1 MIAKHLSGSL
11 RWLSH
16 LYYCLAQGHPI
27 VCPHSRA
34 KIGHGS
40 VFRIQERL
48 LFPQSAGSQIIR
60 EPGLKEVQEL
70 TKTSEGSLPIR
81 GCSDGVAEYNG
92 VILRHSYAHVLGNET
107 NFGLSKVFSTTGL
120 GLGLNLEKPKP
131 AAQAAALV
139 HRVYDTL
146 SRQWSRPTK
155 LVKAQQDLTVSWSE
169 LRRSGG
175 WMLPFIRFRPQR
187 HISRPCAS
195 FPLRSDDL
203 FTMSFLAFGLI
214 GNVRLG
220 GFGRRQRFLST
231 STTYARLISF
241 RPGMSDARRRLQ
253 WASSRVTT
261 LQEVVAY
268 SLFGIFSVHVHLQT
282 SPSSTGSDNLP
293 SSTAVFR
300 PISLLT
306 PLLHTPFHPCPNVLL
321 LV

>member
-1 MIAKHLSGSL
+1 
-11 RWLSH
+11 
-16 LYYCLAQGHPI
+16 
-27 VCPHSRA
+27 
-34 KIGHGS
+34 
-40 VFRIQERL
+40 
-48 LFPQSAGSQIIR
+48 
-60 EPGLKEVQEL
+60 
-70 TKTSEGSLPIR
+70 
-81 GCSDGVAEYNG
+81 
-92 VILRHSYAHVLGNET
+92 
-107 NFGLSKVFSTTGL
+107 
-120 GLGLNLEKPKP
+120 
-131 AAQAAALV
+131 
-139 HRVYDTL
+139 
-146 SRQWSRPTK
+146 
-155 LVKAQQDLTVSWSE
+155 
-169 LRRSGG
+169 
-175 WMLPFIRFRPQR
+175 MLPFIRFRPQR

-321 LV
+321 LVFFPSPALVHRPYSSEPRQQLLTCAGCLRMVFVVLGTAWWSSDIGLGRGLHGPKPQLWAGLGSRLRLEICIRKKGKSLSHLTSLTET